1 MLVQFLAILV
11 STKWNAKEQKRIL
24 KKVVETFQLVG
35 LEYKLVPILVIVCNC
50 VSAFKAEL
58 SELVQLKLRQLRA
71 IQEKIQHSE

>member
-35 LEYKLVPILVIVCNC
+35 LEYKLVPILVIVCTC